1 MTVHSPYAVSV
12 NGTMFSAIQRQ
23 SVTPESTVV
32 LETRAGSPYPKSVTI
47 NAQRNTATATTEDI
61 AVALGALGSEGAK
74 IVAESGVKFFQLK
87 LDDETGLPVSAAEHR
102 ALHIVRGKVV
112 PTRLSCEHQGD
123 ASLEFVAHALWNPS
137 SPTTDPL
144 QVLSAQ
150 ALPTG
155 LAGGDRWTIA
165 KVKVAGVD
173 LDCTLSLTI
182 EFGVAITTEGCNSD
196 IYDRSLRS
204 SEIKPRIQIRGKDLA
219 AFLSSAIPL
228 SGKRATHATTEIWLR
243 KRLQGSAGF
252 DATTTSTHIK
262 ITADGA
268 AHWTSVHDADG
279 NNRVESQLQ
288 IDCIH
293 DGTNVP
299 IVIATGQAME
309 SE

>member
-23 SVTPESTVV
+23 SVSPESTVV
-32 LETRAGSPYPKSVTI
+32 SETRAGSPYPKSVTI
-47 NAQRNTATATTEDI
+47 NSQRNTATATTEDL
-61 AVALGALGSEGAK
+61 AVALGALGSEGVK
-74 IVAESGVKFFQLK
+74 IESASGVKFWQLK
-87 LDDETGLPVSAAEHR
+87 LDDETGLPASGSVHR
-102 ALHIVRGKVV
+102 ALQIVRGKVV

-123 ASLEFVAHALWNPS
+123 ASLEFVAHALWNPA
-137 SPTTDPL
+137 SPNTDPL
-144 QVLSAQ
+144 AVLTAQ

-165 KVKVAGVD
+165 AVKVAGVT
-173 LDCTLSLTI
+173 LACTLSVTL
-182 EFGVAITTEGCNSD
+182 EFGVTITTEGCNSD

-219 AFLSSAIPL
+219 AFLAEAIPL
-228 SGKRATHATTEIWLR
+228 RGKRATHATTEIWLR

-252 DATTTSTHIK
+252 DATTASTHIK

-268 AHWTSVHDADG
+268 AHWTSVHEADG
-279 NNRVESQLQ
+279 NNRIESQLQ

-299 IVIATGQAME
+299 VVIATGEAME
-309 SE
+309 NE

>member
-32 LETRAGSPYPKSVTI
+32 SETRAGSPYPESVSI

-61 AVALGALGSEGAK
+61 AVALGALGSEGVK
-74 IVAESGVKFFQLK
+74 IESATGVKFFQLK
-87 LDDETGLPVSAAEHR
+87 LDDQTGLPDTGSVHR
-102 ALHIVRGKVV
+102 VLQIVRGKVV
-112 PTRLSCEHQGD
+112 PVRLSCEHQGD
-123 ASLEFVAHALWNPS
+123 AMLEFAAHALWNPA
-137 SPTTDPL
+137 SPDTDPL
-144 QVLSAQ
+144 AVLTDQ
-150 ALPTG
+150 ALPSG

-165 KVKVAGVD
+165 KVTVAGVD
-173 LDCTLSLTI
+173 LDCTLSVTV

-204 SEIKPRIQIRGKDLA
+204 SEIKPRIQIRGKNLA
-219 AFLSSAIPL
+219 AFLSDKIPL
-228 SGKRATHATTEIWLR
+228 RGKRATHATTEIWLR

-252 DATTTSTHIK
+252 DDPTEDTHIL

-268 AHWTSVHDADG
+268 AHWTSVHEADG
-279 NNRVESQLQ
+279 NNRIESQLQ

-299 IVIATGQAME
+299 VVIATGEAME